1 MISCPVTPPSG
12 TSTTCC
18 PATGSM
24 IPRLLLPLLATNNQS
39 FEGALAVMA
48 VKDNTPKTAIPKGRC
63 DHCISNSHSF
73 HVNDFSS
80 LFRQSSYHIALS
92 VKAATLD
99 VPNVRPFLKMLS
111 ALGRK
116 SNFVILSVV
125 SVSRSEADAE
135 SKDPSDAH
143 ILKGL
148 NGNSHNGRKPAT
160 NASPSQLNF
169 PAYGGSFDYVA
180 IRFAHGYFQDDRQ
193 KIRSV
198 FPVTMF
204 NSCSPQTKRLAL
216 LTDQFE
222 STLPTRAFILL
233 LSSVLESRIWPEF
246 CEKSIDVRFNSNII
260 STMKRHLLLSALSL
274 LAASLAANAAGIQA
288 GEAARRESADNR
300 RCL

>member
-1 MISCPVTPPSG
+1 
-12 TSTTCC
+12 
-18 PATGSM
+18 
-24 IPRLLLPLLATNNQS
+24 
-39 FEGALAVMA
+39 
-48 VKDNTPKTAIPKGRC
+48 
-63 DHCISNSHSF
+63 
-73 HVNDFSS
+73 
-80 LFRQSSYHIALS
+80 
-92 VKAATLD
+92 
-99 VPNVRPFLKMLS
+99 MLS

-233 LSSVLESRIWPEF
+233 LCSVLESRIWLEF
-246 CEKSIDVRFNSNII
+246 CEKSIDERLNSNII
-260 STMKRHLLLSALSL
+260 SP
-274 LAASLAANAAGIQA
+274 
-288 GEAARRESADNR
+288 
-300 RCL
+300 